1 MRFRGSNAEIFQGVE
16 GAALEA
22 PKEANLKPD
31 MQTGKQFAQSK
42 PGRQADCRMNFK
54 DKVDNTR
61 LIGRPGERRFK
72 SQVNTFQKIPPATL
86 RNCKRT
92 IYIYTHIYI

>member
-1 MRFRGSNAEIFQGVE
+1 MPALQREAFWAKGRLLCDLRQSVPQNGHVHLLGVDVRSRKWDDSQVGFRGSNAEIFHGVE

-42 PGRQADCRMNFK
+42 PRRQETDELQR
-54 DKVDNTR
+54 
-61 LIGRPGERRFK
+61 
-72 SQVNTFQKIPPATL
+72 
-86 RNCKRT
+86 
-92 IYIYTHIYI
+92 